1 MMQRMFGRWPVLVAV
16 VVLIGG
22 GAGLARASVDELA
35 GVRLV
40 PSAVPSL
47 LGPIS
52 SLGRTGWD
60 CAPERAARATNAAH
74 AELPNESER

>member
-1 MMQRMFGRWPVLVAV
+1 MVLVAV
-16 VVLIGG
+16 VVLIGA

-47 LGPIS
+47 LGPIT

-60 CAPERAARATNAAH
+60 CAPERAARTASVAH
-74 AELPNESER
+74 AELPNDADR